1 MSLDSWKK
9 EFYSVPAS
17 RVAKKDAL
25 AHSLR
30 KWQGL
35 LPAAMHRHGIERTGG
50 GYWLREKRNV
60 RKRFG
65 VGGSAC
71 ALCFLSHDLCGGCI
85 LVQIVEKGCGPAYG
99 RWLENADPSPMIAL
113 LRKAMR
119 AQAKKGKA

>member
-1 MSLDSWKK
+1 MSLESWKK

-30 KWQGL
+30 KWEGL

-50 GYWLREKRNV
+50 GYCLREKRNV
-60 RKRFG
+60 RKR
-65 VGGSAC
+65 VGLGGNTC
-71 ALCFLSHDLCGGCI
+71 ALCKLATPYCADCV
-85 LVQIVEKGCGPAYG
+85 LVQMVEMGCGRAYA
-99 RWLENADPSPMIAL
+99 RWIDGGVPTPMIAL
-113 LRKAMR
+113 LRKAVR